1 MPEDQ
6 SPAVIT
12 MRKSSRSPLARVVRT
27 SEKHYPNGRI
37 VAGDHKNGHETNN
50 PSRELMGLLSAR
62 EVDIMTTN
70 LVGRQKE
77 RLEMAD
83 LISAPD
89 EMPDAV
95 AALEPV
101 TDEVTQAPVL
111 ITEQE
116 VAFSTAAAVP
126 VRPAKTRRGLTA
138 VLRGIFVNSTANAE
152 KPRRHYPP
160 RRNSLLEH
168 TTMAREMHRL

>member
-1 MPEDQ
+1 M
-6 SPAVIT
+6 
-12 MRKSSRSPLARVVRT
+12 L
-27 SEKHYPNGRI
+27 
-37 VAGDHKNGHETNN
+37 
-50 PSRELMGLLSAR
+50 
-62 EVDIMTTN
+62 
-70 LVGRQKE
+70 
-77 RLEMAD
+77 
-83 LISAPD
+83 
-89 EMPDAV
+89 DAV
-95 AALEPV
+95 AAVEPV
-101 TDEVTQAPVL
+101 TEEVTQTSVL

>member
-1 MPEDQ
+1 
-6 SPAVIT
+6 
-12 MRKSSRSPLARVVRT
+12 
-27 SEKHYPNGRI
+27 
-37 VAGDHKNGHETNN
+37 
-50 PSRELMGLLSAR
+50 
-62 EVDIMTTN
+62 MTTN

-101 TDEVTQAPVL
+101 TEEVTQTPVL

-116 VAFSTAAAVP
+116 VVFSTAAAVP
-126 VRPAKTRRGLTA
+126 VRPTKTRRGLTA
-138 VLRGIFVNSTANAE
+138 VLRGIFVNPTANAE

-168 TTMAREMHRL
+168 TAMAREMHRL